1 MKLYSKDGVELHQHT
16 NKSGTRYKLYV
27 KDAYYPFVKLP
38 TTPNSKSE
46 FSNSGGREYVK
57 EHDPMIP
64 RVKYTCMKCGH
75 TSMQAASLTLMGGIV
90 ICTDCKGEML
100 PPVKKKREVVS
111 KRAIKRKGME
121 RF

>member
-27 KDAYYPFVKLP
+27 KDKYYPFAKLL
-38 TTPNSKSE
+38 TSPNSNSE
-46 FSNSGGREYVK
+46 VSKTAGNEYVH
-57 EHDPMIP
+57 EHDPDIP

-75 TSMQAASLTLMGGIV
+75 TSMQAASLVLKSGIV

-100 PPVKKKREVVS
+100 PPAKKKREVVS